1 MQDEIVEIIIKQIRR
16 SATEE
21 EKETLLSW
29 LQKSE
34 ENRRFYSLFAANYN
48 LHDTLTSETL
58 SRDTESMIARLN
70 ARIDAAPPSL
80 FSRKS
85 WRMGGLALAFAALV
99 LAVIMVIRPG
109 VKAPGKAIPMQ
120 ELANQTSETIHLVL
134 EDGTRVYLAPGAS
147 LSYNVTTLPESR
159 EVRLSGD
166 AYFDVMRNEDKPFF
180 VRTGNIGVKV
190 LGTAFSVSSTPD
202 VSQVVLERGM
212 VRLISPEGASMVTL
226 NPNQKATFRSMT
238 GDVMVEP
245 VYATAFVTDK
255 YSLMA
260 ISDATLPQILARLSS
275 VYKRKVH
282 GRGGNLEKRYNL
294 AFLKS
299 DTLEDVLSML
309 EYMTGAEFEID

>member
-1 MQDEIVEIIIKQIRR
+1 MQDEIVDLIIKQIRR

-21 EKETLLSW
+21 EKEKLLSW

-109 VKAPGKAIPMQ
+109 VKAPQAIPMQ

-190 LGTAFSVSSTPD
+190 LGTAFSVSSSPD

-226 NPNQKATFRSMT
+226 NPNQKATFRTMT

-275 VYKRKVH
+275 VYKKKVH
-282 GRGGNLEKRYNL
+282 GRGGNLDKRYNL

>member
-1 MQDEIVEIIIKQIRR
+1 MQDEIVELIIKQIRR
-16 SATEE
+16 SATEG
-21 EKETLLSW
+21 EKEALLSW

-48 LHDTLTSETL
+48 LHDTLTSGSL
-58 SRDTESMIARLN
+58 NRDTESMIARLN
-70 ARIDAAPPSL
+70 ARIDAAPPRL
-80 FSRKS
+80 FSRKT
-85 WRMGGLALAFAALV
+85 WFMGGLSLAFAALV
-99 LAVIMVIRPG
+99 LAVIMVVRPA
-109 VKAPGKAIPMQ
+109 VNAPEKAVPMQ
-120 ELANQTSETIHLVL
+120 ELANQTAETIHLVL
-134 EDGTRVYLAPGAS
+134 EDGTRVYLAPGSS
-147 LSYNVTTLPESR
+147 LSYNVMTLPDSR
-159 EVRLSGD
+159 VVRLSGD

-190 LGTAFSVSSTPD
+190 LGTAFSVSSSPD

-226 NPNQKATFRSMT
+226 NPNQKATFTAMT

-260 ISDATLPQILARLSS
+260 ISDATLPEILSRLSS
-275 VYKRKVH
+275 VYKRKVR
-282 GRGGNLEKRYNL
+282 GRGGNLDKRYNL

>member
-1 MQDEIVEIIIKQIRR
+1 MQDEIVDLIIKQIRR
-16 SATEE
+16 SSTEE
-21 EKETLLSW
+21 EKEKLLSW

-109 VKAPGKAIPMQ
+109 VKAPQAIPMQ

-190 LGTAFSVSSTPD
+190 LGTAFSVSSSPD

-226 NPNQKATFRSMT
+226 NPNQKATFRTMT

-275 VYKRKVH
+275 VYKKKVH
-282 GRGGNLEKRYNL
+282 GRGGNLDKRYNL

>member
-21 EKETLLSW
+21 EKEKLLSW